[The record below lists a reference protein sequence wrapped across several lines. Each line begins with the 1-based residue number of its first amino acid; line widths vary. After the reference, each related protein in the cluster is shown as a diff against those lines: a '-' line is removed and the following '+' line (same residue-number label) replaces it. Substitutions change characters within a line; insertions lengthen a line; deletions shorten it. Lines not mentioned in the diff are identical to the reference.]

1 MKISN
6 DVFQSK
12 FYALQKVT
20 NKEMPLSIAK
30 ILMRNIEELRKGQQE
45 FEKQRLELAQKYAK
59 KDKNDRFIIKD

>member
-1 MKISN
+1 
-6 DVFQSK
+6 
-12 FYALQKVT
+12 VT

-45 FEKQRLELAQKYAK
+45 FEKQILELAQKYAK